1 MPLPVGSITPVVAL
15 AAMAAST
22 ALPPRSRICTPAA
35 AASGWLDA
43 TTPYREATTERP
55 GTGSRAADAF
65 AAARTRRRAIG
76 IRSLLSFERSF
87 LSPRLTVG
95 DHAPIVGALQRSG
108 STHGGTSEGEAASL

>member
-35 AASGWLDA
+35 AARGWLEA

-55 GTGSRAADAF
+55 GTGARAADSGEG
-65 AAARTRRRAIG
+65 AAASRTRRAIVMAG
-76 IRSLLSFERSF
+76 LRGVSFTTPFDRPCALRLSS
-87 LSPRLTVG
+87 
-95 DHAPIVGALQRSG
+95 D
-108 STHGGTSEGEAASL
+108 